1 MCLGGMQWAM
11 SNVWMS
17 ATHMFESRHTH
28 KMSLGTPA
36 GKLLQSADLAK
47 LEVNVLCP
55 THERVMS
62 LHERVMS
69 PT

>member
-1 MCLGGMQWAM
+1 
-11 SNVWMS
+11 
-17 ATHMFESRHTH
+17 MFESFHTH
-28 KMSLGTPA
+28 EMSLGTPA

-55 THERVMS
+55 THEG
-62 LHERVMS
+62 VMS